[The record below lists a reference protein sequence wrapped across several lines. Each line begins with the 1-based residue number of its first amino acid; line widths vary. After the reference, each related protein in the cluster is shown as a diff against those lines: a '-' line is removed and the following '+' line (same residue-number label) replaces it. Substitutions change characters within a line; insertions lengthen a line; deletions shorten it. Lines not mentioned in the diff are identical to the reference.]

1 MDMQL
6 TKYRLLKKAL
16 PPPTVLL
23 RTLFVKVVVEYV
35 LVDFLTCH
43 VFFYPLYPY
52 KIHSFLYFVCLLSK

>member
-23 RTLFVKVVVEYV
+23 WTLIVKVVVEYV
-35 LVDFLTCH
+35 LVDFLTC
-43 VFFYPLYPY
+43 VFFYPC
-52 KIHSFLYFVCLLSK
+52 INTAQFFVFCLFAF